1 MTKEVAG
8 KVTVGVLTIELF
20 FDQSGSLKDKRQLLK
35 GVIERLRSRFNVSVA
50 EVDGMNLWQRSTV
63 AVALVGNQPGHV
75 TEVLEKILRFVEE
88 QDLGQVAASH
98 LALN

>member
-88 QDLGQVAASH
+88 QDLGQVTASH

>member
-1 MTKEVAG
+1 VTKEVAG